1 MLTEELIR
9 EYCTN
14 KNRAEKADTIIRY
27 CGKLDL
33 KVPLETEAIILTY
46 TEQEKRIL
54 DYLLSFVPAEL
65 VEKLNPRKVCG
76 AFVTDCTGRV
86 SFKSEITLYCEDGNV
101 TIFVDVKN
109 SKAYFENSGISNKSL
124 NSIASQYLEDKRF
137 DCWINLK

>member
-76 AFVTDCTGRV
+76 AFVLECSGKV
-86 SFKSEITLYCEDGNV
+86 SFNSDVTLYCKDGNV
-101 TIFVDVKN
+101 TISVDTKN
-109 SKAYFENSGISNKSL
+109 SKAYFDSWSISSESLKSTV
-124 NSIASQYLEDKRF
+124 SQYLEDKRF
-137 DCWINLK
+137 DCWIILK